1 MFRRQ
6 ADIEGGRTIYGK
18 EYISALQN
26 RNKTGL
32 MEALGSAPLIVE
44 ELIPED
50 DETRYL
56 RGQITKVIK
65 GGGDWLGRMSGLS
78 RIPRGLLQIAQQSQN
93 RFQSRIEFELQSF
106 FLPLQGVTREILF
119 EYESFTTQ
127 YRTGSAI
134 GGFIGA
140 AIGFYYLGPIG
151 AQLLGVVGSLIG
163 GGFERAISTGGNP
176 LNPLEDSPFEANW
189 IDDLLGPPPDGG
201 GDALDPSGGLPD
213 LSFVR
218 GTIAIP
224 GEEYGS
230 VLKMRRRMGDRLGRM
245 RIARVERSTSRR
257 LI

>member
-1 MFRRQ
+1 MFRRE

-26 RNKTGL
+26 RNKTNL
-32 MEALGSAPLIVE
+32 LEALNSAPLIVE
-44 ELIPED
+44 EIIPED
-50 DETRYL
+50 SDTRYL

-78 RIPRGLLQIAQQSQN
+78 RIPGGLQQIAQQNQN
-93 RFQSRIEFELQSF
+93 RFMSRIEFELQSL
-106 FLPLQGVTREILF
+106 FLPLQGFTRDILF
-119 EYESFTTQ
+119 QYESFTTQ

-134 GGFIGA
+134 GGFSGA
-140 AIGFYYLGPIG
+140 AIGYYYLGPVG
-151 AQLLGVVGSLIG
+151 AQIGGVVGSLFG
-163 GGFERAISTGGNP
+163 GLIEEAITDPNYW
-176 LNPLEDSPFEANW
+176 E
-189 IDDLLGPPPDGG
+189 DLLKYGPA
-201 GDALDPSGGLPD
+201 GDIHAHLRDEEDELDPSGGLPD
-213 LSFVR
+213 ITFVR

-230 VLKMRRRMGDRLGRM
+230 VLRMRRRMGDRLGRM